1 MNGRE
6 SSVGAAVST
15 GAFLILL
22 LMIWYLRRQ
31 DPLDDVGNP
40 RGRAGAGVRFFK
52 RDISSGGIKV
62 QSPWSER
69 FKTRARHSSRTLLTW
84 VGARPHFWP
93 TIFIVEQRQ

>member
-40 RGRAGAGVRFFK
+40 RGRAGAGVRLLK
-52 RDISSGGIKV
+52 RDISSGGIV
-62 QSPWSER
+62 MRSPWSER
-69 FKTRARHSSRTLLTW
+69 FTTRARHSSRTLLTSM
-84 VGARPHFWP
+84 GERPHLRP
-93 TIFIVEQRQ
+93 TIFIVEPRQ